1 MGGKNCAH
9 GWFLLRASILTALGR
24 MDELY
29 FAQERLMNDRCRYCR
44 KNFQTSPSR
53 PQQAVGSQ
61 LSVSDNVG
69 PNHRQKMASDPFYQP
84 ACLESPRNWR
94 AAHPVRFTGSNIAR
108 TIPSTER
115 NRQQH
120 LRDQGESCKQ
130 QLGFRPKAF
139 RETMEQLRPSR
150 NACFRYRPLP
160 SRNLTCCCY

>member
-1 MGGKNCAH
+1 VALILKA
-9 GWFLLRASILTALGR
+9 FAPDSIFGR
-24 MDELY
+24 DR
-29 FAQERLMNDRCRYCR
+29 QMNDRCRFCR
-44 KNFQTSPSR
+44 KNLQTSPSR

-61 LSVSDNVG
+61 LSASDNVG

-115 NRQQH
+115 NRQQQN

-130 QLGFRPKAF
+130 QLGFRRIAF
-139 RETMEQLRPSR
+139 RETIDSGSVVAQSERLLPIPSSPAK
-150 NACFRYRPLP
+150 N
-160 SRNLTCCCY
+160 SNLLLLLAIP